1 MRKLILPLAMAT
13 ATIASAADIEIHG
26 DVNMD
31 YASYFDSDF
40 DPTNAGNQDIDLAL
54 HAHLDE
60 NISVVVMGPPRTRP
74 FHRHGFGWPLQFL

>member
-1 MRKLILPLAMAT
+1 MRKLILPLAMVAST
-13 ATIASAADIEIHG
+13 AAFAADIEVHG

-54 HAHLDE
+54 HAHLD
-60 NISVVVMGPPRTRP
+60 
-74 FHRHGFGWPLQFL
+74 